1 MIFVIFSRNVSVAV
15 RLCSVVTT
23 YVMLPIFRSTEHVE
37 CCLPLTSVMMTS
49 NLIGLAF
56 TFHWRLEVILNGK
69 KSVKNKR
76 DTANESNVPF
86 VLLFFVYVFLLPI
99 MKLAQNLAQLVRYW

>member
-1 MIFVIFSRNVSVAV
+1 
-15 RLCSVVTT
+15 
-23 YVMLPIFRSTEHVE
+23 
-37 CCLPLTSVMMTS
+37 MTS

-76 DTANESNVPF
+76 DAANESNVPF
-86 VLLFFVYVFLLPI
+86 VLFFVFVFLLPI
-99 MKLAQNLAQLVRYW
+99 MKLTQNLAQLVWHW